1 MKKLVKPLIWGLAIG
16 LCLHAN
22 SQRNSNANADF
33 GAEMKKVIR
42 DYPHNYQSMRGNTL
56 DENPQYSNYE
66 CSLKI
71 PGAESVN
78 ISRYSS
84 DQKEV
89 YSWQAVM
96 LTTEDFETARA
107 KFKSLYARF
116 NNMAVKMD
124 YGVTFYLKGK
134 YIDPTEERSFTSA
147 LMRFE
152 LPDGITK
159 KMILEVTMQFE
170 FPEWKVKIL
179 IYEKEREDNEQG
191 ETID

>member
-1 MKKLVKPLIWGLAIG
+1 MAICLSLSSSAQLKLPGTT
-16 LCLHAN
+16 
-22 SQRNSNANADF
+22 DF
-33 GAEMKKVIR
+33 TSEMKKVIR
-42 DYPHNYQSMRGNTL
+42 DYPHNYQSMRGSAL
-56 DENPQYSNYE
+56 DENPQHINYE
-66 CSLKI
+66 CSLPI
-71 PGAESVN
+71 PGAESVT
-78 ISRYSS
+78 ISRFSA

-134 YIDPTEERSFTSA
+134 YIEPTEERGFTSA

-152 LPDGITK
+152 LPDRITQK
-159 KMILEVTMQFE
+159 FILEVTMQYE

-179 IYEKEREDNEQG
+179 IYEKERADNEQG